1 MKKITA
7 IVIAA
12 LLCCS
17 ALALFASADT
27 DFDTGS
33 AVYTVKKAS
42 TVEFRNNGEE
52 PSTDKNAPAHS
63 ATAYCRPGNS
73 GTLDVLVDGDSLADN
88 TQHSTKGVV
97 LICDDYTK
105 PQYELVNGNAHEQ
118 IGDAA
123 TYTFTIGYDSK
134 VSFDAIF
141 LGLFHQIGACV
152 STPGGNEVYVEY
164 SESGAT
170 WNTLGADGMFYY
182 RTSLKDYT
190 DSNEPGKVDEII
202 IPLGQTVNA
211 QYVRLTFSFMDY
223 AQLNPDSNAYWYWY
237 CDVLE
242 WTGFT
247 EIAVADFQSG
257 NQPAVMS
264 KDEALATDIDLSG
277 EWINDDGSY
286 VVVLKFQ
293 DGNKA
298 QVIVYSSE
306 EYAEDAYNAVPAT
319 DETVDYVVNLNTVTF
334 KMPDGDTACTAFY
347 DGEMLVINDGRTE
360 KDFEHY
366 TAPEPKENS
375 EESDPEENSAEGS
388 RPEESKPAEESK
400 PEESKPAE
408 ESKPEES
415 KPEESKPAEEASKPA
430 EESKPEEKKGGLGT
444 GAIIG
449 IIAGAVVIVGAAAG
463 IIISKKKKK

>member
-118 IGDAA
+118 IEDAA

-223 AQLNPDSNAYWYWY
+223 AQINPDSKAYWFWY

-264 KDEALATDIDLSG
+264 KDEALATDIVLSG
-277 EWINDDGSY
+277 EWINDDGSH
-286 VVVLKFQ
+286 VVVLKFR

-298 QVIVYSSE
+298 QVLVYSSE

-334 KMPDGDTACTAFY
+334 KMPDGDTTCTAFY
-347 DGEMLVINDGRTE
+347 DGEMLVINDGTE

-366 TAPEPKENS
+366 TAPEPTENS
-375 EESDPEENSAEGS
+375 EESDPEENSAEKS
-388 RPEESKPAEESK
+388 QPEESKPSEESK

>member
-1 MKKITA
+1 MKKI
-7 IVIAA
+7 IAFA
-12 LLCCS
+12 LVAALCCS

-42 TVEFRNNGEE
+42 TVEFRNNGEN

-73 GTLDVLVDGDSLADN
+73 GTLDVLVDGNSLADN

-105 PQYELVNGNAHEQ
+105 PQYELINGNAHEK
-118 IGDAA
+118 IEDAA
-123 TYTFTIGYDSK
+123 TYTFAIGYDSK
-134 VSFDAIF
+134 VSFDALF

-152 STPGGNEVYVEY
+152 STPGGNEVFVEY

-170 WNTLGADGMFYY
+170 WSALGADGMFYY
-182 RTSLKDYT
+182 RTSLQDYT

-223 AQLNPDSNAYWYWY
+223 AELNPASDAYWYWY

-257 NQPAVMS
+257 TQPAVMT
-264 KDEALATDIDLSG
+264 KAEAHATDIVLSG
-277 EWINDDGSY
+277 EWITDDGEN
-286 VVVLKFQ
+286 VIVLKFL

-298 QVIVYSSE
+298 QMIIYDSE
-306 EYAEDAYNAVPAT
+306 EYAEDAYNAIPEA
-319 DETVDYVVNLNTVTF
+319 D
-334 KMPDGDTACTAFY
+334 DTA
-347 DGEMLVINDGRTE
+347 
-360 KDFEHY
+360 
-366 TAPEPKENS
+366 
-375 EESDPEENSAEGS
+375 EE
-388 RPEESKPAEESK
+388 
-400 PEESKPAE
+400 
-408 ESKPEES
+408 
-415 KPEESKPAEEASKPA
+415 
-430 EESKPEEKKGGLGT
+430 
-444 GAIIG
+444 
-449 IIAGAVVIVGAAAG
+449 
-463 IIISKKKKK
+463 

>member
-1 MKKITA
+1 MKKI
-7 IVIAA
+7 IAFA
-12 LLCCS
+12 LVAALCCS

-182 RTSLKDYT
+182 RTSLKDFT

-223 AQLNPDSNAYWYWY
+223 AQLNPDSNAYWFWY

-264 KDEALATDIDLSG
+264 KDEALATDIVLSG

-286 VVVLKFQ
+286 VFVLKFQ

-298 QVIVYSSE
+298 QILVYSSE

-334 KMPDGDTACTAFY
+334 KMPDGDTTCTAFY
-347 DGEMLVINDGRTE
+347 DGEMLVINDGTE

-366 TAPEPKENS
+366 TAPEPTESS
-375 EESDPEENSAEGS
+375 EESDPEENSAEES
-388 RPEESKPAEESK
+388 KPEESKPAEESK